1 MKYSSPI
8 SEPVAAAMAYGLGKR
23 EQADTILVLD
33 LGGGTYDVSLLEGFE
48 GILEVL
54 ATGGDAGLGGD
65 DFDRAQA
72 AIVPTIASGN
82 SQVIRPA
89 IPLFANRAIPGVP
102 PNPGIPVGPPGGG
115 PIPGPPGGPGGL
127 IPGGPNPPEPMPKI
141 RATPL

>member
-1 MKYSSPI
+1 MQTPGVIARLLTIVQLDFGQRVSMKYSSPI

-65 DFDRAQA
+65 DFDRAL
-72 AIVPTIASGN
+72 VRW
-82 SQVIRPA
+82 IRRQHA
-89 IPLFANRAIPGVP
+89 DRGEDA
-102 PNPGIPVGPPGGG
+102 
-115 PIPGPPGGPGGL
+115 
-127 IPGGPNPPEPMPKI
+127 
-141 RATPL
+141 